1 MNFPLIEWNSDKY
14 RECTELLEK
23 IFSEKGVKKKNSI
36 LTFFKNSD
44 FDRVYNLVKLTSEI
58 AESFRE
64 TGSAKGVE
72 TIEDDEYP
80 LIDQNI
86 KRLLYAQ
93 TEPAKKALAAIYK
106 IVAEYE
112 KIYDKTVRKQG
123 HLSFNDM
130 TISIAKSQNPVE
142 RKFAE
147 YRFDSST
154 KHWLFD
160 EFQDTSRLQWE
171 VFA

>member
-1 MNFPLIEWNSDKY
+1 M
-14 RECTELLEK
+14 
-23 IFSEKGVKKKNSI
+23 
-36 LTFFKNSD
+36 
-44 FDRVYNLVKLTSEI
+44 
-58 AESFRE
+58 
-64 TGSAKGVE
+64 
-72 TIEDDEYP
+72 
-80 LIDQNI
+80 
-86 KRLLYAQ
+86 YAQ

-171 VFA
+171 VFKDIIDEAIQDPEKSFYFVGDIKQSIYGWRGGEWMHNWERDCRSSGIQLACDSVICNEAPDDAALAACQALGKALVG